1 MLEHDPNSSRRKRR
15 RTEDI
20 ADSGLGEDGS
30 GNGASDEDSESLA
43 RIPSAAPHTPPPET
57 VGQVQDSHKL
67 EQRPQAGALPSA
79 EFDGNPATLDGT
91 LKKSPQRKTLKL
103 NANGRLLSSPT
114 LSGVEDKSRQK
125 GKGRPKKS
133 GNRKTKEDGKALVV
147 MKYASEGGHGERIG
161 SLIDDI
167 ISGRKK
173 HGVPERPVIPTS
185 TASQPPKPTHPFFW
199 KKPTHK
205 SDTPSQATQTCQDA
219 KIIES
224 SGEDAPKS
232 PPAARDKPCDRGW
245 SFPSFKQRPKF
256 PEPIDPVWPPR
267 DLVHVRGFGA
277 ANERHAVRDPL
288 GMDQKKAKMAAI
300 RVGDQENVLRS
311 TTTEAQRSESFQVDS
326 ILRIPGRQVASGRVL
341 QKAVSKQ
348 LSRSASG
355 TGTDNEAPSEHCH
368 PAIRK
373 LSSSIPTSMTAFDRG
388 ELEHL
393 LWAHKY
399 MPTSAEEVLQTGR
412 EPLML
417 RDWLKYLMVSAVDT
431 GKPSKHQAETKQ
443 KEDKKRAKKRRKA
456 EELDEFIV
464 SSGSEKSGMG
474 ELSDSDEDELAG
486 DVTVPSK
493 RTIIRSGD
501 LRISA
506 KTAGERGRISNAILL
521 SGPPGCGK
529 TASVYA
535 VAKELDFEVFEINPG
550 SRRSSK
556 DILERVGDMTR
567 NHLVHNLNTREG
579 QSSSP
584 SSQPNATEEVKEN
597 KMSSFFKPT
606 SAKRPKPVADQ
617 EAEPKHAPSQKQS
630 LILLEEA
637 DLIFEED
644 KTFWSG
650 VMALIGQSKRPIVI
664 TCNDESLIPLEDL
677 SLHAILRYRPPPQD
691 LAVDYLL
698 MVAANE
704 GHMLRRE
711 AVEDL
716 YAVYRKDIRKAITDM
731 SFWCQMCIGSEKSG
745 LDWIVDRW
753 PPGSDLDQHGDPLR
767 VISLNAYQRFM
778 GWFSRDMMLS
788 SAFDSEIEACHESLH
803 WWHLDLQDSESMSSS
818 SRLRAS
824 DSESKSFVSKSNT
837 ERLHELR
844 QASETVD
851 MRSDLDMIC
860 SSCTTNPK
868 KVGTRFRFEDSL
880 VT

>member
-1 MLEHDPNSSRRKRR
+1 MLEHDPNSSRRKIR

-30 GNGASDEDSESLA
+30 GNGASEEDSESLA

-67 EQRPQAGALPSA
+67 EQRSQAGALPSA

-205 SDTPSQATQTCQDA
+205 PDIPSQATQTCQDA
-219 KIIES
+219 KIIEP

-232 PPAARDKPCDRGW
+232 PPAARDKPCDRGR

-277 ANERHAVRDPL
+277 ADERHAVRDLL

-348 LSRSASG
+348 LSRSASV

-412 EPLML
+412 
-417 RDWLKYLMVSAVDT
+417 
-431 GKPSKHQAETKQ
+431 
-443 KEDKKRAKKRRKA
+443 
-456 EELDEFIV
+456 
-464 SSGSEKSGMG
+464 
-474 ELSDSDEDELAG
+474 
-486 DVTVPSK
+486 
-493 RTIIRSGD
+493 
-501 LRISA
+501 
-506 KTAGERGRISNAILL
+506 
-521 SGPPGCGK
+521 
-529 TASVYA
+529 
-535 VAKELDFEVFEINPG
+535 
-550 SRRSSK
+550 
-556 DILERVGDMTR
+556 
-567 NHLVHNLNTREG
+567 
-579 QSSSP
+579 
-584 SSQPNATEEVKEN
+584 
-597 KMSSFFKPT
+597 
-606 SAKRPKPVADQ
+606 
-617 EAEPKHAPSQKQS
+617 
-630 LILLEEA
+630 
-637 DLIFEED
+637 
-644 KTFWSG
+644 
-650 VMALIGQSKRPIVI
+650 
-664 TCNDESLIPLEDL
+664 
-677 SLHAILRYRPPPQD
+677 
-691 LAVDYLL
+691 
-698 MVAANE
+698 
-704 GHMLRRE
+704 
-711 AVEDL
+711 
-716 YAVYRKDIRKAITDM
+716 
-731 SFWCQMCIGSEKSG
+731 
-745 LDWIVDRW
+745 
-753 PPGSDLDQHGDPLR
+753 
-767 VISLNAYQRFM
+767 
-778 GWFSRDMMLS
+778 
-788 SAFDSEIEACHESLH
+788 
-803 WWHLDLQDSESMSSS
+803 
-818 SRLRAS
+818 
-824 DSESKSFVSKSNT
+824 
-837 ERLHELR
+837 
-844 QASETVD
+844 
-851 MRSDLDMIC
+851 
-860 SSCTTNPK
+860 
-868 KVGTRFRFEDSL
+868 
-880 VT
+880 